1 MQKGPAS
8 VAGSATSVFA
18 EIYFVQVSLTI
29 FTPGTVQISKTPLS
43 GRVLNLPFLVFFSLC
58 FMARGPRDGYLM
70 SNVLIKFYGIAS
82 QLPAVAVFSG
92 DGDFP
97 RA

>member
-1 MQKGPAS
+1 
-8 VAGSATSVFA
+8 
-18 EIYFVQVSLTI
+18 
-29 FTPGTVQISKTPLS
+29 
-43 GRVLNLPFLVFFSLC
+43 
-58 FMARGPRDGYLM
+58 MARGPRDGYLM

-82 QLPAVAVFSG
+82 QVPAVAVCSG